1 MSAKIHSVDEDES
14 SAIDFCYEKGWASDG
29 LPVVPPEKH
38 RVEAML
44 AMEGRPAET
53 IIATHPATAKECSI
67 LAAATNAVMAGCLPE
82 YFPVVI
88 AALEAADKA
97 PYNFHAASAS
107 TGGSAPLLIVSG
119 PIIED
124 IGMNSGAGVFA
135 PGNRANATIGRAM
148 RLIILNVFEMIPGL
162 SDQSTQGHPGKF
174 SFCIAERADAN
185 PWEPLNKEL
194 GYPDDVSSVTVFAG
208 SSFNNVENHG
218 GQSPESILDSIA
230 DSMGNLGNITI
241 GESVVVLSPEHAR
254 IVASTG
260 FSKQDVKDYLFKEAR
275 RSVADML
282 RVGKYEQQEHQL
294 QQRRNTQN
302 QDTQNQDMHRG
313 LTANDILVTVAGG
326 LAGGHS
332 AFIASWSRTR
342 ASIMQSAPI
351 GVCID
356 C

>member
-1 MSAKIHSVDEDES
+1 MNTPEGFARVHSIDADEI
-14 SAIDFCYEKGWASDG
+14 SAIDYCYEVGWAADG
-29 LPVVPPEKH
+29 LPVVPPERR

-44 AMEGRPAET
+44 AMEGRPPET
-53 IIATHPATAKECSI
+53 VIASHPTTGKECSI
-67 LAAATNAVMAGCLPE
+67 QAAATNAVMAGCLPE
-82 YFPVVI
+82 YFPVVV
-88 AALEAADKA
+88 AALEAANKT

-119 PIIED
+119 PIVEE

-135 PGNRANATIGRAM
+135 PGTRANATIGRAM
-148 RLIILNVFEMIPGL
+148 RLILLNVFEMIPGL
-162 SDQSTQGHPGKF
+162 SDQSTHGSPAKY

-185 PWEPLNKEL
+185 PWEPLNVEL
-194 GYPDDVSSVTVFAG
+194 GYSADVSSVTVFAG

-218 GQSPESILDSIA
+218 GNTPESILDSVA

-241 GESVVVLSPEHAR
+241 GESVVVLSPEHAE
-254 IVASTG
+254 IVTSTG
-260 FSKQDVKDYLFKEAR
+260 FTRQDVKEYLFANAKR
-275 RSVADML
+275 TVAEMKS
-282 RVGKYEQQEHQL
+282 VGKYVEREHQL
-294 QQRRNTQN
+294 QQKKQKTL
-302 QDTQNQDMHRG
+302 DMHRG
-313 LTANDILVTVAGG
+313 LSPNDILIIVAGG

-342 ASIMQSAPI
+342 ASLMQSAPI